1 MARGF
6 DSKSVEEQQ
15 AEYLAKRSRRVK
27 EAVSAEE
34 AARQRERESLELSLR
49 NVVSQLAAASG
60 RRREML
66 EQARVELEKR
76 MEGLK
81 SQG

>member
-15 AEYLAKRSRRVK
+15 AEYLARRSRPMKAPVT
-27 EAVSAEE
+27 SEE
-34 AARQRERESLELSLR
+34 AARQRERELLELSLR
-49 NVVSQLAAASG
+49 NVVTQLTAASG

-66 EQARVELEKR
+66 EQARQELEKR

-81 SQG
+81 SQA